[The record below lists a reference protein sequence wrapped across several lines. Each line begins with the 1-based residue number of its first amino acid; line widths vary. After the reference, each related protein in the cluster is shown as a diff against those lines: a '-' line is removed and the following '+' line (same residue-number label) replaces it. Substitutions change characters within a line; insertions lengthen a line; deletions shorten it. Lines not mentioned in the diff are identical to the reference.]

1 MARGRKKQE
10 ILTLEEQLV
19 AVEKEI
25 TEYEGKLKA
34 LKEKKKALN
43 NQIEEAQKEKYIVQ
57 SLRQGEALMKS
68 LLHFLIRKKNKN
80 KGQAAMGYKKI
91 LWRLFYGR
99 D

>member
-10 ILTLEEQLV
+10 TLTLEEQLA

-43 NQIEEAQKEKYIVQ
+43 NQIEEAQKEKIYRAVVESGRSIDEILAVL
-57 SLRQGEALMKS
+57 SD
-68 LLHFLIRKKNKN
+68 KKEE
-80 KGQAAMGYKKI
+80 QE
-91 LWRLFYGR
+91 
-99 D
+99 

>member
-10 ILTLEEQLV
+10 TLTLEEQLA

-43 NQIEEAQKEKYIVQ
+43 KQIEEAQKEKIYRAVVKSGRSIDEI
-57 SLRQGEALMKS
+57 LEALS
-68 LLHFLIRKKNKN
+68 DKKEE
-80 KGQAAMGYKKI
+80 
-91 LWRLFYGR
+91 
-99 D
+99 

>member
-10 ILTLEEQLV
+10 TLTLEEQLA

-43 NQIEEAQKEKYIVQ
+43 NQIEEAQKEKIYRAVVNSGRSIEEILAVL
-57 SLRQGEALMKS
+57 SD
-68 LLHFLIRKKNKN
+68 KKEE
-80 KGQAAMGYKKI
+80 QE
-91 LWRLFYGR
+91 
-99 D
+99 